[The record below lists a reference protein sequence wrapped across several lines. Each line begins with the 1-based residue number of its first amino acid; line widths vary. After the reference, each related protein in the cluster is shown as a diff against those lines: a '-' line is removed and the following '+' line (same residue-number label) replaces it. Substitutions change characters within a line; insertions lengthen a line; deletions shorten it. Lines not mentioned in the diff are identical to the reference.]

1 MIPPLIY
8 VSMAEGIVGL
18 IFRNTEGL
26 REAEGLKKVLG
37 WAIGILAYLILVLMA
52 LVLVLKG
59 FN

>member
-1 MIPPLIY
+1 MIPPFIF
-8 VSMAEGIVGL
+8 VSMAEGIAGL

-52 LVLVLKG
+52 LVLV
-59 FN
+59 